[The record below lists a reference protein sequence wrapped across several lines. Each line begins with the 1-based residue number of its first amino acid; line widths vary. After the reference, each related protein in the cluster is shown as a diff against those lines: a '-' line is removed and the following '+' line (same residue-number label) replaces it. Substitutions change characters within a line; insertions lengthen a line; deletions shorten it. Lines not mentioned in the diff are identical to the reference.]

1 MTVLITTRKNIVALR
16 KAKGLSQE
24 QLAEYSNISSPLLHH
39 LETGC
44 QNTTIDT
51 LRRIAIA
58 RGVSPLALGIL
69 SLSDSEIRSVI
80 QKPSYTPPEVRPFQI
95 GENIALLRKA
105 KGFSQRKLAELSH
118 VSVARLRDIEHGCAN
133 VSLALLGRIAKG
145 LEISLPALG
154 SLGLSDEQVLSL
166 VYQARAVLENGAA
179 QTV

>member
-58 RGVSPLALGIL
+58 LGVSPLALGIL

-105 KGFSQRKLAELSH
+105 KGFSQRKASGTIPCERCPPAGH
-118 VSVARLRDIEHGCAN
+118 RTRLRKCFASAFRAHRQRPGN
-133 VSLALLGRIAKG
+133 LAAGPR
-145 LEISLPALG
+145 
-154 SLGLSDEQVLSL
+154 LS
-166 VYQARAVLENGAA
+166 GPI
-179 QTV
+179 